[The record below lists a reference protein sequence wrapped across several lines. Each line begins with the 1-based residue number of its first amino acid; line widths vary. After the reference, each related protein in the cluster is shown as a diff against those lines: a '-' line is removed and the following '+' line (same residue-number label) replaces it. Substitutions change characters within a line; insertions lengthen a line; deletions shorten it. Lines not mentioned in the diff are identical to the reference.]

1 MKKELINRL
10 LPLIDPVKPSE
21 LRIQIGALV
30 ATPFRTPELLEL
42 IQENLDKAHGCI
54 PQVRGGILL
63 RDPELIR
70 EHGSQ
75 VIAANAATAIV
86 CLVFDNIIE
95 GTNLATQVLL
105 TSHVVNAAN
114 AGVNTTDELL
124 DVFNGAKKAE
134 AAWLK
139 GVTS

>member
-42 IQENLDKAHGCI
+42 IQENLDKAHECL

-70 EHGSQ
+70 EHGPQ

-105 TSHVVNAAN
+105 TSHVVNAATPGSTPRMN
-114 AGVNTTDELL
+114 
-124 DVFNGAKKAE
+124 
-134 AAWLK
+134 
-139 GVTS
+139 S